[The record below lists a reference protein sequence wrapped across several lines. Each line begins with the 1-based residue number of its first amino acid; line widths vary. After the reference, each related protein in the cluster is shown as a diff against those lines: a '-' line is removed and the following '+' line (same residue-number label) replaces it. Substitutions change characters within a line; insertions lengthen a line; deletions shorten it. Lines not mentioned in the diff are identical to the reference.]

1 MGAATREDR
10 LVGSYRTKCT
20 LTTGYS
26 SFGVY
31 PRELRTYIYTMVV
44 ASSFIQNCQNLEAA
58 TMFFKVN
65 GHINCV
71 TPDSGVSF
79 SVKKKCAS
87 GYKKANCTCMLLSE
101 DISLKR
107 LHPV

>member
-1 MGAATREDR
+1 M
-10 LVGSYRTKCT
+10 LP
-20 LTTGYS
+20 
-26 SFGVY
+26 GVY

-58 TMFFKVN
+58 SMFFKVN
-65 GHINCV
+65 GYINCV
-71 TPDSGVSF
+71 TPDSGISF